1 MNNFEEM
8 SRENNP
14 SMSETDRDI
23 ISIFLGLLSGA
34 IFSWLFLRAIFSMLL
49 SNLIFIFYTILLIL
63 FVTSIVLVLSH
74 LNKNNNL
81 NKKYY
86 ELSSIISSLITLL
99 FMDMPP

>member
-8 SRENNP
+8 SGENNP
-14 SMSETDRDI
+14 SMSETDIDI
-23 ISIFLGLLSGA
+23 ISIILGSLSGA

-63 FVTSIVLVLSH
+63 FVASIVLVLSH

-86 ELSSIISSLITLL
+86 EISSFLISLFILL
-99 FMDMPP
+99 FIY